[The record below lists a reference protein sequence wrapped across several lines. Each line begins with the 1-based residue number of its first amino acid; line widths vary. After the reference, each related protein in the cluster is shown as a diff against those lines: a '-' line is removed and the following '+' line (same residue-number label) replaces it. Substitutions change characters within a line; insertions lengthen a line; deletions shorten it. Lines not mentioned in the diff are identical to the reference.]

1 MRLQW
6 VSAAILGAALATGC
20 GDKGQENS
28 QNIDQTAAATP
39 ADATGVD
46 RQAVSPDAD
55 NSAVRPDSSGSQATA
70 GSRLAPPAKPAPAR
84 RNEAARDV
92 APRETRENAAPVRV
106 TRELTVPAGTTLP
119 LELMTALSSETATVE
134 TPVRARLRQSVNV
147 DGHTALP
154 EGTVLTGTVT
164 DVERSGRVQG
174 RSRLA
179 FQFDTATVNG
189 VRETVRTNPVSFEGE
204 ASKGDDAKKIGI
216 GAGIGAAIGAIAG
229 GGSGAAKG
237 AAIGGGAGTGVV
249 LATRGKEVELAAGTD
264 IAATTASAVTV
275 EAR

>member
-6 VSAAILGAALATGC
+6 ISAAVLGAALATGC
-20 GDKGQENS
+20 GEKGD
-28 QNIDQTAAATP
+28 QNAQNADQTAAATP

-46 RQAVSPDAD
+46 RQPVSPDAD
-55 NSAVRPDSSGSQATA
+55 NSVIRPDSSGSQSTA
-70 GSRLAPPAKPAPAR
+70 GSRLSTPSRPAVVPRDDAARSVTPRESAPPAP
-84 RNEAARDV
+84 V
-92 APRETRENAAPVRV
+92 VREV
-106 TRELTVPAGTTLP
+106 TVPAGTTLP

-134 TPVRARLRQSVNV
+134 TPVRARLRQAVNV

-154 EGTVLTGTVT
+154 AGTVLSGTVT
-164 DVERSGRVQG
+164 DVERAGRVQG
-174 RSRLA
+174 RARLA
-179 FQFDTATVNG
+179 FEFDSATVNG
-189 VRETVRTNPVSFEGE
+189 VRENLRTNPVVFEGE

-237 AAIGGGAGTGVV
+237 AAIGGAAGTGAV
-249 LATRGKEVELAAGTD
+249 LATRGTEVELASGSD
-264 IAATTASAVTV
+264 IAVTTASAVTV

>member
-1 MRLQW
+1 MRLQF
-6 VSAAILGAALATGC
+6 VSAAVLGAALATGC
-20 GDKGQENS
+20 GDKGQENP
-28 QNIDQTAAATP
+28 QNSNQTAATTP
-39 ADATGVD
+39 VDATGVD
-46 RQAVSPDAD
+46 RQPVSPDAD
-55 NSAVRPDSSGSQATA
+55 NSALRPDSSGSRPTA
-70 GSRLAPPAKPAPAR
+70 GSRLSPPPTPAPAR
-84 RNEAARDV
+84 RPDTARNAA
-92 APRETRENAAPVRV
+92 PRENAAPVRV

-134 TPVRARLRQSVNV
+134 TAVRARLRQSVNV

-154 EGTVLTGTVT
+154 AGTVLTGSVT
-164 DVERSGRVQG
+164 DVERAGRVQG

-179 FQFDTATVNG
+179 FQFDSATVNG
-189 VRETVRTNPVSFEGE
+189 VRENLRTNPVSFEGE
-204 ASKGDDAKKIGI
+204 ASKSDDAKKIGI

-249 LATRGKEVELAAGTD
+249 LATRGKEVELTEGTD

-275 EAR
+275 ETR